1 MAQLTI
7 RLDDALAR
15 HVRDRAASLGYSVN
29 GWVVALLDAAVN
41 PDLEESETAR
51 TRARLERAGV
61 LARPVAGSPRGPRPE
76 RGRVDDARSAAGT
89 GTPLSRLVSD
99 GRG

>member
-15 HVRDRAASLGYSVN
+15 EVKAQADALGRSVN
-29 GWVVALLDAAVN
+29 SWVVALLDAAVD
-41 PDLEESETAR
+41 PDLEDSDQAR
-51 TRARLERAGV
+51 TRARLERAGL
-61 LARPVAGSPRGPRPE
+61 LARPSGPRRDARPDE
-76 RGRVDDARSAAGT
+76 RRVDRARKAAGT

-99 GRG
+99 GRA

>member
-7 RLDDALAR
+7 RLDDGLAR
-15 HVRDRAASLGYSVN
+15 DVKAQASALGRSVN
-29 GWVVALLDAAVN
+29 SWVVAVLDAAVD
-41 PDLEESETAR
+41 PDLEDSESAR
-51 TRARLERAGV
+51 TRARLERAG
-61 LARPVAGSPRGPRPE
+61 LLAKPGSRELGSARPDRR
-76 RGRVDDARSAAGT
+76 RVEQARKAAGT

>member
-7 RLDDALAR
+7 RLDDDLAR
-15 HVRDRAASLGYSVN
+15 EVKAEAEAQGRSVN
-29 GWVVALLDAAVN
+29 GWVVAVLDAAVN
-41 PDLEESETAR
+41 PDFEDTESAR
-51 TRARLERAGV
+51 TRARLDRAGL
-61 LARPVAGSPRGPRPE
+61 LASPRGRSRTAPPDR
-76 RGRVDDARSAAGT
+76 RRVESARRAAGA

>member
-15 HVRDRAASLGYSVN
+15 EVRAEAEAQGRSINA
-29 GWVVALLDAAVN
+29 WVVAVLDAAVN
-41 PDLEESETAR
+41 PDLEDSETAR
-51 TRARLERAGV
+51 TRGRLERAG
-61 LARPVAGSPRGPRPE
+61 LLAKPRSGARAARPDRR
-76 RGRVDDARSAAGT
+76 RVDSARKAAGT

-99 GRG
+99 GRA

>member
-7 RLDDALAR
+7 RLDDDLAR
-15 HVRDRAASLGYSVN
+15 DVKAEAEAQGRSVN

-41 PDLEESETAR
+41 PDLEDTEMAR
-51 TRARLERAGV
+51 TRARLERAGL
-61 LARPVAGSPRGPRPE
+61 LARPPGRKIAGRPDRRRVAAARKAAGSGI
-76 RGRVDDARSAAGT
+76 
-89 GTPLSRLVSD
+89 PLSEIVVD